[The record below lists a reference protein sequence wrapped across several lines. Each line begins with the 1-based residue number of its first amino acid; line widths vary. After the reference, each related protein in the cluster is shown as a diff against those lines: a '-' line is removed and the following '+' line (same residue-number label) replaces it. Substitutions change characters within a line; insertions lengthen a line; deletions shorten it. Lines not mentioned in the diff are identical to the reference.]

1 MRQKQPIMTICAF
14 RFRPLLSK
22 ASTIALASAIALS
35 GGPFDGVREA
45 NAAGQTQVHTSGT
58 KSQRVK
64 LGLNKSIVIDLPS
77 DAYDILVA
85 NPAVADAVTR
95 TARRIYLFGKSVGET
110 NIFVFGSN
118 GEQIASL
125 DLAVERDVA
134 GLEGYI
140 KRFIPTSEVTVELL
154 NDNVVLTGTV
164 DTPLDAKRAADL
176 AQIFV
181 SGGEATTGQYSQT
194 AAGGSSDGG
203 VQIDNP
209 DSQRRTSRIVNMLQ
223 IVGEDQVTLKV
234 TVAEVS
240 RNVMKQL
247 GVNMI
252 AGGSGSGISWG
263 AISDNSFGLGKP
275 LSNSG
280 LGIGTSALDA
290 YLNAMEQTGV
300 MKTLAEPTL
309 TAVSGEKATF
319 KVGGEFNY
327 VTGRSSAVSD
337 DNRDGQTTYDLEKIE
352 YGIGLEFQPVVLSP
366 GRISLK
372 VRTSVS
378 EPTNEGSV
386 QLEAG
391 ASRNPKQNLVG
402 TNMISIRKRLADTT
416 VELPSGGS
424 MMIAGLVRD
433 DIRQAVNGMPG
444 LTKIPIL
451 GSLFRSR
458 DFVRNETELVII
470 VTPYLAKP
478 VARNALAKPD
488 DNFNAPSDGA
498 GIFLGRVNRVYGTM
512 QTNKPN
518 GRYHGVVG
526 YIYK

>member
-1 MRQKQPIMTICAF
+1 M
-14 RFRPLLSK
+14 
-22 ASTIALASAIALS
+22 
-35 GGPFDGVREA
+35 
-45 NAAGQTQVHTSGT
+45 
-58 KSQRVK
+58 K
-64 LGLNKSIVIDLPS
+64 LGLNKSVVIDLPA

-95 TARRIYLFGKSVGET
+95 TSRRIYLFGKSVGET
-110 NIFVFGSN
+110 NIFVFGPN
-118 GEQIASL
+118 GEQVVSL

-134 GLEGYI
+134 GLEDYLR
-140 KRFIPTSEVTVELL
+140 RFIPSSDITVELL

-164 DTPLDAKRAADL
+164 ETPLDAKRASDL
-176 AQIFV
+176 ATIFV
-181 SGGEATTGQYSQT
+181 TGGEATTGQYSQT
-194 AAGGSSDGG
+194 AAGGSSESG
-203 VQIDNP
+203 VAIDNP
-209 DSQRRTSRIVNMLQ
+209 DQERRVSQIVNLLD
-223 IVGEDQVTLKV
+223 IIGDDQVTLKV

-252 AGGSGSGISWG
+252 GTGETSGITWG
-263 AISDNSFGLGKP
+263 AISDNIPGLGKP
-275 LSNSG
+275 LSASQ
-280 LGIGTSALDA
+280 LSLGTSMLNA
-290 YLNAMEQTGV
+290 YLNAMEQSGV

-319 KVGGEFNY
+319 KVGGEFNL
-327 VTGRSSAVSD
+327 VTNQNIDTA
-337 DNRDGQTTYDLEKIE
+337 DNTTTYDIEKLE

-386 QLEAG
+386 TLSG
-391 ASRNPKQNLVG
+391 GFGVG
-402 TNMISIRKRLADTT
+402 QRFNQPGMTALSIRKRLADTT
-416 VELPSGGS
+416 IELPSGGS

-433 DIRQAVNGMPG
+433 DIRQAISAFPG
-444 LTKIPIL
+444 LSKIPVL
-451 GSLFRSR
+451 GTLFRSR

-470 VTPYLAKP
+470 VTPYLTRP
-478 VARNALAKPD
+478 VARNELVKPD

-512 QTNKPN
+512 QTGLAN